1 MLLVNNSLARL
12 MNSSPNSD
20 RSRLARELHDGLAQE
35 LAAIGYKLD
44 SIIGRENL
52 DQKSRSDLRV
62 LRSNIS
68 GLIDQVRNEIFEL
81 RNNANLSFS
90 EAIKSQAQTLLSGI
104 EISFNITG
112 ECSVNSDYK
121 YELSRCIRELILNS
135 ISHSN
140 CKNIEIKLSD
150 QFITYADDGVFDES
164 FAQSRFGLIGVS
176 ERLVG
181 IGGELKRNGSVFTI
195 ELPAK

>member
-1 MLLVNNSLARL
+1 

-52 DQKSRSDLRV
+52 DQSSRSELRG
-62 LRSNIS
+62 LRSTIS

-81 RNNANLSFS
+81 RNNSNLSFS
-90 EAIKSQAQTLLSGI
+90 EVCKTQAQTLLSGS
-104 EISFNITG
+104 EISFKITG
-112 ECSVNSDYK
+112 ECGINSDYK
-121 YELSRCIRELILNS
+121 YELNRCIRELILNS

-140 CKNIEIKLSD
+140 CQNIQINLSD
-150 QFITYADDGVFDES
+150 QFITYGDDGVFDES
-164 FAQSRFGLIGVS
+164 IAQSRFGLIGIS

-195 ELPAK
+195 QLPAK

>member
-1 MLLVNNSLARL
+1 MLWVNNSLARL

-35 LAAIGYKLD
+35 LAAIGYILD
-44 SIIGRENL
+44 SVIGSENL
-52 DQKSRSDLRV
+52 DQNSRSDLRG
-62 LRSNIS
+62 LRSTIS

-81 RNNANLSFS
+81 RNNSNLSIA
-90 EAIKSQAQTLLSGI
+90 EVIKSQAQTLLSGT

-112 ECSVNSDYK
+112 ECDIDRDYK

-140 CKNIEIKLSD
+140 CKNIEITLSNEL
-150 QFITYADDGVFDES
+150 ITYLDDGVFNES
-164 FAQSRFGLIGVS
+164 FTQSRYGLIGIS
-176 ERLVG
+176 ERLNR
-181 IGGELKRNGSVFTI
+181 IGGEVDRNGSTFTI
-195 ELPAK
+195 KMPTK